1 MDAMQEAPWV
11 VTFDPKDTLEEKL
24 KKAAHV
30 KPSPAQLNWM
40 EKEFIGFV
48 HYSPNTFNHV
58 QWGNGTEK
66 KPALSP
72 RKAGCAS
79 MVPGVQPGRNEND
92 DFHR

>member
-66 KPALSP
+66 KSDSHPAKLDVPQWCRVCS
-72 RKAGCAS
+72 RAG
-79 MVPGVQPGRNEND
+79 P
-92 DFHR
+92 

>member
-58 QWGNGTEK
+58 NPTITPQSWMCLNG
-66 KPALSP
+66 
-72 RKAGCAS
+72 AGCAAE
-79 MVPGVQPGRNEND
+79 QE
-92 DFHR
+92 

>member
-40 EKEFIGFV
+40 EKEFIR
-48 HYSPNTFNHV
+48 P
-58 QWGNGTEK
+58 
-66 KPALSP
+66 L
-72 RKAGCAS
+72 
-79 MVPGVQPGRNEND
+79 QPQYI
-92 DFHR
+92 

>member
-48 HYSPNTFNHV
+48 HYSPNTCTVGKRHR
-58 QWGNGTEK
+58 EK
-66 KPALSP
+66 IRLSP

>member
-58 QWGNGTEK
+58 QWGQRKNPTITPQSWMCLNG
-66 KPALSP
+66 
-72 RKAGCAS
+72 AGCAA
-79 MVPGVQPGRNEND
+79 GQE
-92 DFHR
+92 